1 MLNLFKV
8 LGAAAVLTMAVADYR
23 GWSLF
28 SGQSASNAQRFS
40 SGPGSTGSSSSGR
53 SSGPVRHK

>member
-1 MLNLFKV
+1 MLTLFKA
-8 LGAAAVLTMAVADYR
+8 LGAVALITLAVADYR

-28 SGQSASNAQRFS
+28 SGQSAANAQRFS
-40 SGPGSTGSSSSGR
+40 GSGAPGRSS

>member
-1 MLNLFKV
+1 MLNLFKG
-8 LGAAAVLTMAVADYR
+8 LGAAAIIFMSVADFR

-40 SGPGSTGSSSSGR
+40 SGTTGRSSGP
-53 SSGPVRHK
+53 SGPVRHK